1 MRGATEQTRCLKCG
15 AVDVLRDAI
24 AALSPCEGSRDV
36 LGTLLHE
43 LRCRPWVCGR
53 CANELVGEDR
63 YDRDA
68 IVQFEGDEP

>member
-1 MRGATEQTRCLKCG
+1 MRGDKEQTRCLKCG
-15 AVDVLRDAI
+15 AVDVLREAM

-43 LRCRPWVCGR
+43 LRRSPWVCGR

-63 YDRDA
+63 YDHDA
-68 IVQFEGDEP
+68 IVQFEEDEP